1 MNPII
6 VSAFGAFTALLLV
19 FAISEILAKVT
30 KGWVPSVLVIMILM
44 LVGFSTGLFPKTIID
59 DAGVSDALFKVAC
72 GLLVTHLGTLISR
85 KEMAAQWKTVI
96 ISLMGVAAITIICLT
111 LGTALFGF
119 DNAIA
124 AAPPLA
130 GGAIATAM
138 MSSAATEAGKTS
150 AALVAIVCLSLQGLV
165 GYPLT
170 SFCLKKETRRLTKLY
185 RNGEFK
191 AATAV
196 SEEKKDEKKK
206 KRATSTTIIL
216 LKLALITL
224 AAYWIDYVTKGY
236 VPMYV
241 VCLLL
246 GFAAHEL
253 KLVET
258 DALHEASSY
267 GFVMTVLMMG
277 LFKTLASSG
286 TDGIASVVGISA
298 ALVVFATVA
307 MGLMALLASKIFKQ
321 SFFMCYAIVLN
332 AFSGFPIN
340 MLITTEAINISTE
353 EGDERDNITAE
364 IMPKMLVAGFVCV
377 TIVSVLLAGI
387 LVRFL

>member
-1 MNPII
+1 MSPII
-6 VSAFGAFTALLLV
+6 VSTFGAFTALLLV

-96 ISLMGVAAITIICLT
+96 ISLMGVASIAIICLT

-170 SFCLKKETRRLTKLY
+170 SFCLKKETKRLTKLY

-191 AATAV
+191 ASTAA
-196 SEEKKDEKKK
+196 SEDKKDEKK

-224 AAYWIDYVTKGY
+224 AAYWIDYATKGY
-236 VPMYV
+236 IPMYV
-241 VCLLL
+241 ICLLL

-267 GFVMTVLMMG
+267 GFVMTALMMG

-286 TDGIASVVGISA
+286 TDGIASVVGIAA
-298 ALVVFATVA
+298 ALVAFATVA

-340 MLITTEAINISTE
+340 MLITTEAININTK

>member
-1 MNPII
+1 MSPII
-6 VSAFGAFTALLLV
+6 VSTFGAFTALLLV

-96 ISLMGVAAITIICLT
+96 ASLMGVASIAVICLT

-138 MSSAATEAGKTS
+138 MSSAANEAGKTS

-170 SFCLKKETRRLTKLY
+170 SFCLKKETKRLTKLY

-191 AATAV
+191 ATTAA
-196 SEEKKDEKKK
+196 SEDKKDEKK

-224 AAYWIDYVTKGY
+224 AAYWIDYATKGY
-236 VPMYV
+236 IPMYV

-267 GFVMTVLMMG
+267 GFIMTTLMMG

-321 SFFMCYAIVLN
+321 SFFMCYAVVLN

-340 MLITTEAINISTE
+340 MLITTEAININTE

>member
-1 MNPII
+1 MSPII
-6 VSAFGAFTALLLV
+6 VSTFGAFTALLLV

-96 ISLMGVAAITIICLT
+96 ISLMGVASIAVICLT

-170 SFCLKKETRRLTKLY
+170 SFCLKKETKRLTKLY

-191 AATAV
+191 ASTAA
-196 SEEKKDEKKK
+196 SEDKKDEKK

-224 AAYWIDYVTKGY
+224 AAYWIDYATKGY
-236 VPMYV
+236 IPMYV

-246 GFAAHEL
+246 GFATHEL

-286 TDGIASVVGISA
+286 TDGIASVVGIAA
-298 ALVVFATVA
+298 ALVAFATVA

>member
-1 MNPII
+1 MSPII
-6 VSAFGAFTALLLV
+6 VSTFGAFTALLLV

-96 ISLMGVAAITIICLT
+96 ISLMGVASITVICLT

-170 SFCLKKETRRLTKLY
+170 SFCLKKETKRLTKLY

-191 AATAV
+191 ASTAA
-196 SEEKKDEKKK
+196 SEDKKDEKK

-224 AAYWIDYVTKGY
+224 AAYWIDYATKGY
-236 VPMYV
+236 IPMYV
-241 VCLLL
+241 ICLLL

-267 GFVMTVLMMG
+267 GFVMTALMMG

-298 ALVVFATVA
+298 ALVAFATVA

-321 SFFMCYAIVLN
+321 LFFMCYAIVLN

-340 MLITTEAINISTE
+340 MLITTEAININTE

>member
-1 MNPII
+1 MSPII
-6 VSAFGAFTALLLV
+6 VSTFGAFTALLLV

-96 ISLMGVAAITIICLT
+96 ISLMGVASIALICLT

-170 SFCLKKETRRLTKLY
+170 SFCLKKETKRLTKLY

-191 AATAV
+191 ASTAA
-196 SEEKKDEKKK
+196 SEDKKDEKK

-224 AAYWIDYVTKGY
+224 AAYWIDYATKGY
-236 VPMYV
+236 IPMYV
-241 VCLLL
+241 ICLLL

-286 TDGIASVVGISA
+286 TDGIASVVGIAA
-298 ALVVFATVA
+298 ALVAFATVA

-340 MLITTEAINISTE
+340 MLITTEAININTE

>member
-1 MNPII
+1 
-6 VSAFGAFTALLLV
+6 
-19 FAISEILAKVT
+19 
-30 KGWVPSVLVIMILM
+30 
-44 LVGFSTGLFPKTIID
+44 
-59 DAGVSDALFKVAC
+59 
-72 GLLVTHLGTLISR
+72 
-85 KEMAAQWKTVI
+85 
-96 ISLMGVAAITIICLT
+96 
-111 LGTALFGF
+111 
-119 DNAIA
+119 
-124 AAPPLA
+124 
-130 GGAIATAM
+130 
-138 MSSAATEAGKTS
+138 
-150 AALVAIVCLSLQGLV
+150 
-165 GYPLT
+165 
-170 SFCLKKETRRLTKLY
+170 
-185 RNGEFK
+185 
-191 AATAV
+191 
-196 SEEKKDEKKK
+196 
-206 KRATSTTIIL
+206 
-216 LKLALITL
+216 
-224 AAYWIDYVTKGY
+224 
-236 VPMYV
+236 MYV

-307 MGLMALLASKIFKQ
+307 MGLMPLLASKIFKQ

>member
-1 MNPII
+1 MNSII
-6 VSAFGAFTALLLV
+6 VSTFGAFTVLLLV
-19 FAISEILAKVT
+19 FAISEIVAKVS

-44 LVGFSTGLFPKTIID
+44 LAGFSTGLFPKTMID
-59 DAGVSDALFKVAC
+59 DAGVSDELFKIAC

-96 ISLMGVAAITIICLT
+96 ISLMGVASIAIICLT

-119 DNAIA
+119 DNAVA
-124 AAPPLA
+124 ATPPLA

-138 MSSAATEAGKTS
+138 MSTAANEAGKTS

-170 SFCLKKETRRLTKLY
+170 SFCLKKETKRLVKLY

-191 AATAV
+191 AATAAA
-196 SEEKKDEKKK
+196 EEKKSEK

-224 AAYWIDYVTKGY
+224 AAYWIDYATNSY

-286 TDGIASVVGISA
+286 TDGIGSVIGISA
-298 ALVVFATVA
+298 ALVGLATVA

-321 SFFMCYAIVLN
+321 SFYMCYAIVLN

-340 MLITTEAINISTE
+340 MLITTEAVNISTE
-353 EGDERDNITAE
+353 EGEERANITAE
-364 IMPKMLVAGFVCV
+364 VMPKMLVAGFVCV
-377 TIVSVLLAGI
+377 TIVSVLLAGV

>member
-1 MNPII
+1 MSPII
-6 VSAFGAFTALLLV
+6 VSTFGAFTALLLV

-96 ISLMGVAAITIICLT
+96 ISLMGVASIAVICLT

-170 SFCLKKETRRLTKLY
+170 SFCLKKETKRLTKLY

-191 AATAV
+191 ASTAA
-196 SEEKKDEKKK
+196 SEDKKDEKK

-224 AAYWIDYVTKGY
+224 AAYWIDYATKGY
-236 VPMYV
+236 IPMYV
-241 VCLLL
+241 ICLLL

-253 KLVET
+253 KFVET

-267 GFVMTVLMMG
+267 GFIMTALMMG

-286 TDGIASVVGISA
+286 TDGIASVVGIAA
-298 ALVVFATVA
+298 ALVAFATVA

-340 MLITTEAINISTE
+340 MLITTEAININTE

>member
-1 MNPII
+1 MSPII
-6 VSAFGAFTALLLV
+6 VSTFGAFTALLLV

-96 ISLMGVAAITIICLT
+96 ISLMGVASITVICLT

-170 SFCLKKETRRLTKLY
+170 SFCLKKETKRLTKLY

-191 AATAV
+191 ASTAA
-196 SEEKKDEKKK
+196 SEDKKDEKK

-224 AAYWIDYVTKGY
+224 AAYWIDYATKGY
-236 VPMYV
+236 IPMYV
-241 VCLLL
+241 ICLLL

-258 DALHEASSY
+258 DSLHEASSY
-267 GFVMTVLMMG
+267 GFVMTALMMG

-286 TDGIASVVGISA
+286 TDGIASVVGIAA
-298 ALVVFATVA
+298 ALVAFATVA

-340 MLITTEAINISTE
+340 MLITTEAININTE

>member
-1 MNPII
+1 MNSII

-96 ISLMGVAAITIICLT
+96 ISLMGVASIAVICLT

-138 MSSAATEAGKTS
+138 MSSAANEAGKTS

-170 SFCLKKETRRLTKLY
+170 SFCLKKETKRLTKLY

-191 AATAV
+191 ATTAA
-196 SEEKKDEKKK
+196 SEDKKEEK

-224 AAYWIDYVTKGY
+224 AAYWIDYATKGY
-236 VPMYV
+236 IPMYV

-267 GFVMTVLMMG
+267 GFIMTTLMMA

-340 MLITTEAINISTE
+340 MLITTEAININTE

>member
-1 MNPII
+1 MSPII
-6 VSAFGAFTALLLV
+6 VSTFGAFTVLLLV

-96 ISLMGVAAITIICLT
+96 ISLMGVASIAVICLT

-138 MSSAATEAGKTS
+138 MSSAANEAGKTS

-170 SFCLKKETRRLTKLY
+170 SFCLKKETKRLTKLY

-191 AATAV
+191 ATTAA
-196 SEEKKDEKKK
+196 SEDKKDEK

-224 AAYWIDYVTKGY
+224 AAYWIDYATKGY
-236 VPMYV
+236 IPMYV
-241 VCLLL
+241 ICLLL

-286 TDGIASVVGISA
+286 TDGIASVVGIAA
-298 ALVVFATVA
+298 ALVAFATVA

-340 MLITTEAINISTE
+340 MLITTEAININTE

>member
-1 MNPII
+1 MNPIV
-6 VSAFGAFTALLLV
+6 VSTFGAFAALLLV

-44 LVGFSTGLFPKTIID
+44 LIGFSTGLFPKTIID

-96 ISLMGVAAITIICLT
+96 ISLLGVASIVIICLT
-111 LGTALFGF
+111 LGTGLFGF

-138 MSSAATEAGKTS
+138 MTSAATAAGKTS

-170 SFCLKKETRRLTKLY
+170 SFCLKKETKRLTKLY
-185 RNGEFK
+185 RNGQFR
-191 AATAV
+191 AATAA
-196 SEEKKDEKKK
+196 SDDKKDGKKK
-206 KRATSTTIIL
+206 ATSTTIIL
-216 LKLALITL
+216 LKLALISL
-224 AAYWIDYVTKGY
+224 AAYWIDYITNGY
-236 VPMYV
+236 LPMYV

-267 GFVMTVLMMG
+267 GFVMTALMMG

-286 TDGIASVVGISA
+286 TEGIASVAGIAA
-298 ALVVFATVA
+298 ALVAFATIA

-321 SFFMCYAIVLN
+321 SFYMCYAIILN

-340 MLITTEAINISTE
+340 MLITTEAININTE

-364 IMPKMLVAGFVCV
+364 IMPKMLIAGFVCV
-377 TIVSVLLAGI
+377 TIVSVLLAGV

>member
-1 MNPII
+1 MSPII
-6 VSAFGAFTALLLV
+6 VSTFGAFTALLLV

-96 ISLMGVAAITIICLT
+96 ISLMGVASIAIICLT

-170 SFCLKKETRRLTKLY
+170 SFCLKKETKRLTKLY

-191 AATAV
+191 ASTAA
-196 SEEKKDEKKK
+196 SEDKKDEKK

-224 AAYWIDYVTKGY
+224 AAYWIDYATKGY
-236 VPMYV
+236 IPMYV
-241 VCLLL
+241 ICLLL

-267 GFVMTVLMMG
+267 GFVMTALMMG

-286 TDGIASVVGISA
+286 TDGIASVVGIAA
-298 ALVVFATVA
+298 ALVAFATVA

-340 MLITTEAINISTE
+340 MLITTEAININTE
-353 EGDERDNITAE
+353 EGVERDNITAE

>member
-1 MNPII
+1 MSPII
-6 VSAFGAFTALLLV
+6 VSTYGAFTALLLV

-96 ISLMGVAAITIICLT
+96 ISLMGVASIAVICLT

-170 SFCLKKETRRLTKLY
+170 SFCLKKETKRLTKLY

-191 AATAV
+191 ATTAA
-196 SEEKKDEKKK
+196 SEDKKDEK

-224 AAYWIDYVTKGY
+224 AAYWIDYATKGY
-236 VPMYV
+236 IPMYV
-241 VCLLL
+241 ICLLL

-267 GFVMTVLMMG
+267 GFTMTALMMG

-298 ALVVFATVA
+298 ALVAFATVA

-340 MLITTEAINISTE
+340 MLITTEAININTE

>member
-1 MNPII
+1 MSPII
-6 VSAFGAFTALLLV
+6 VSTFGAFTALLLV

-96 ISLMGVAAITIICLT
+96 ISLMGVASIAVICLT

-119 DNAIA
+119 DNAVA

-170 SFCLKKETRRLTKLY
+170 SFCLKKETKKLTKLY

-191 AATAV
+191 ASTAA
-196 SEEKKDEKKK
+196 SEDKKDEKK

-224 AAYWIDYVTKGY
+224 AAYWIDYATKGY
-236 VPMYV
+236 IPMYV

-267 GFVMTVLMMG
+267 GFIMTVLMMG

-286 TDGIASVVGISA
+286 TDGIASVVGIAA
-298 ALVVFATVA
+298 ALVAFATVA

-340 MLITTEAINISTE
+340 MLITTEAININTE

-387 LVRFL
+387 LIRFL

>member
-1 MNPII
+1 MSPII

-96 ISLMGVAAITIICLT
+96 ISLMGVASIAVICLT

-138 MSSAATEAGKTS
+138 MSSAANEAGKTS

-170 SFCLKKETRRLTKLY
+170 SFCLKKETKRLTKLY

-191 AATAV
+191 ASTAA
-196 SEEKKDEKKK
+196 SEDKKDEK

-224 AAYWIDYVTKGY
+224 AAYWIDYATKGY
-236 VPMYV
+236 IPMYV

-286 TDGIASVVGISA
+286 TDGIASVVGIAA
-298 ALVVFATVA
+298 ALVAFATVA

-340 MLITTEAINISTE
+340 MLITTEAININTE

>member
-1 MNPII
+1 MSPII
-6 VSAFGAFTALLLV
+6 VSTFGAFTALLLV

-96 ISLMGVAAITIICLT
+96 ISLMGVASIAVICLS

-170 SFCLKKETRRLTKLY
+170 SFCLKKETKRLTKLY

-191 AATAV
+191 ASTAA
-196 SEEKKDEKKK
+196 SEDKKDEKK

-224 AAYWIDYVTKGY
+224 AAYWIDYATKGY
-236 VPMYV
+236 IPMYV

-267 GFVMTVLMMG
+267 GFVMTALMMG
-277 LFKTLASSG
+277 LFKTLANSG
-286 TDGIASVVGISA
+286 TDGIASVVGIAA
-298 ALVVFATVA
+298 ALVAFATVA

-340 MLITTEAINISTE
+340 MLITTEAININTE

>member
-1 MNPII
+1 MSPII
-6 VSAFGAFTALLLV
+6 VSTFGAFTALLLV

-85 KEMAAQWKTVI
+85 KEMATQWKTVI
-96 ISLMGVAAITIICLT
+96 ISLMGVASITVICLS

-170 SFCLKKETRRLTKLY
+170 SFCLKKETKRLTKLY

-191 AATAV
+191 ASTAA
-196 SEEKKDEKKK
+196 SEDKKDEKK

-224 AAYWIDYVTKGY
+224 AAYWIDYATKGY
-236 VPMYV
+236 IPMYV
-241 VCLLL
+241 ICLLL

-267 GFVMTVLMMG
+267 GFVMTALMMG

-340 MLITTEAINISTE
+340 MLITTEAININTE

>member
-1 MNPII
+1 MNSII
-6 VSAFGAFTALLLV
+6 VSTFGAFTVLLLV
-19 FAISEILAKVT
+19 FAISEIVAKVS

-44 LVGFSTGLFPKTIID
+44 LAGFSTGLFPKTMID
-59 DAGVSDALFKVAC
+59 DAGVSDELFKIAC

-96 ISLMGVAAITIICLT
+96 ISLMGVASIAIICLT

-119 DNAIA
+119 DNAVA
-124 AAPPLA
+124 ATPPLA

-138 MSSAATEAGKTS
+138 MSTAANEAGKTS
-150 AALVAIVCLSLQGLV
+150 AALVAIVCLSLQGLI

-170 SFCLKKETRRLTKLY
+170 SFCLKKETKRLVKLY

-191 AATAV
+191 AATAAA
-196 SEEKKDEKKK
+196 EEKKTEK

-224 AAYWIDYVTKGY
+224 AAYWIDYATNSY

-286 TDGIASVVGISA
+286 TDGIGSVIGISA
-298 ALVVFATVA
+298 ALVGLATVA

-321 SFFMCYAIVLN
+321 SFYMCYAIVLN

-340 MLITTEAINISTE
+340 MLITTEAVNISAE
-353 EGDERDNITAE
+353 EGEERANITAE
-364 IMPKMLVAGFVCV
+364 VMPKMLVAGFVCV
-377 TIVSVLLAGI
+377 TIVSVLLAGV

>member
-1 MNPII
+1 MSPII
-6 VSAFGAFTALLLV
+6 VSPFGAFTALLLV

-96 ISLMGVAAITIICLT
+96 ISLMGVASIAVICLT

-138 MSSAATEAGKTS
+138 MSSAANEAGKTS

-170 SFCLKKETRRLTKLY
+170 SFCLKKETKRLTKLY

-191 AATAV
+191 ASTAA
-196 SEEKKDEKKK
+196 SEDKKDEKK

-267 GFVMTVLMMG
+267 GFIMTVLMMG

-298 ALVVFATVA
+298 ALVAFATVA
-307 MGLMALLASKIFKQ
+307 MGFMALLASKIFKQ

-340 MLITTEAINISTE
+340 MLITTEAININTE

>member
-1 MNPII
+1 MSPII
-6 VSAFGAFTALLLV
+6 VSTFGAFTALLLV

-96 ISLMGVAAITIICLT
+96 ISLMGVAAITIICLS
-111 LGTALFGF
+111 LGTALFSF

-138 MSSAATEAGKTS
+138 MSSAATESGKTS

-170 SFCLKKETRRLTKLY
+170 SFCLKKETKRLTKLY

-191 AATAV
+191 ASTAA
-196 SEEKKDEKKK
+196 SEDKKDEKK

-224 AAYWIDYVTKGY
+224 AAYWIDYATKGY
-236 VPMYV
+236 IPMYV

-267 GFVMTVLMMG
+267 GFIMTALMMG

-286 TDGIASVVGISA
+286 TDGIASVVGIAA
-298 ALVVFATVA
+298 ALVAFATVA

-340 MLITTEAINISTE
+340 MLITTEAININTE

>member
-1 MNPII
+1 MSPII
-6 VSAFGAFTALLLV
+6 VSTFGAFTALLLV

-170 SFCLKKETRRLTKLY
+170 SFCLKKETKRLTKLY

-191 AATAV
+191 ASTAA
-196 SEEKKDEKKK
+196 SEDKKDEKK

-224 AAYWIDYVTKGY
+224 AAYWIDYATKGY
-236 VPMYV
+236 IPMYV

-267 GFVMTVLMMG
+267 GFIMTALMMG

-286 TDGIASVVGISA
+286 TDGIASVVGIAA
-298 ALVVFATVA
+298 ALVAFATVA

-340 MLITTEAINISTE
+340 MLITTEAININTE

>member
-1 MNPII
+1 MSPII
-6 VSAFGAFTALLLV
+6 VSTFGAFTALLLV

-96 ISLMGVAAITIICLT
+96 ISLMGVASIAVICLT

-170 SFCLKKETRRLTKLY
+170 SFCLKKETKRLTKLY

-191 AATAV
+191 ASTAA
-196 SEEKKDEKKK
+196 SEDKKDEKK

-224 AAYWIDYVTKGY
+224 AAYWIDYATKGY
-236 VPMYV
+236 IPMYV
-241 VCLLL
+241 ICLLL

-267 GFVMTVLMMG
+267 GFIMTALMMG

-286 TDGIASVVGISA
+286 TDGIASVVGIAA
-298 ALVVFATVA
+298 ALVAFATVA

-340 MLITTEAINISTE
+340 MLITTKVININTE

>member
-1 MNPII
+1 MSPII
-6 VSAFGAFTALLLV
+6 VSTFGAFTALLLV

-96 ISLMGVAAITIICLT
+96 ISLMGVASIAVICLT

-170 SFCLKKETRRLTKLY
+170 SFCLKKETKRLTKLY

-191 AATAV
+191 ATTAA
-196 SEEKKDEKKK
+196 SEDKKDEK

-224 AAYWIDYVTKGY
+224 AAYWIDYATKGY
-236 VPMYV
+236 IPMYV

-258 DALHEASSY
+258 DALHGASSY
-267 GFVMTVLMMG
+267 GFVMTALMMG

-286 TDGIASVVGISA
+286 TDGIASVVGIAA
-298 ALVVFATVA
+298 ALVAFATVA

-340 MLITTEAINISTE
+340 MLITTEAININTE

>member
-1 MNPII
+1 MSPII
-6 VSAFGAFTALLLV
+6 VSTFGAFTALLLV

-138 MSSAATEAGKTS
+138 MSSAANEAGKTS

-170 SFCLKKETRRLTKLY
+170 SFCLKKETKRLTKLY

-191 AATAV
+191 ASTAA
-196 SEEKKDEKKK
+196 SEDKKDEKK

-267 GFVMTVLMMG
+267 GFVMTALMMG

-286 TDGIASVVGISA
+286 TDGIASVVGIAA
-298 ALVVFATVA
+298 ALVAFATVA

-340 MLITTEAINISTE
+340 MLITTEAININTE

>member
-1 MNPII
+1 MSPII
-6 VSAFGAFTALLLV
+6 VSTFGAFTALLLV

-96 ISLMGVAAITIICLT
+96 ISLMGVASIAVICLT

-170 SFCLKKETRRLTKLY
+170 SFCLKKETKRLTKLY

-191 AATAV
+191 ASTAA
-196 SEEKKDEKKK
+196 SEDKKDEKKK
-206 KRATSTTIIL
+206 RAISTTIIL

-224 AAYWIDYVTKGY
+224 AAYWIDYATKGY
-236 VPMYV
+236 IPMYV

-267 GFVMTVLMMG
+267 GFIMTALMMG

-286 TDGIASVVGISA
+286 TDGIASVVGIAA
-298 ALVVFATVA
+298 ALVAFATVA

-340 MLITTEAINISTE
+340 MLITTEAININTE

>member
-1 MNPII
+1 MSPII
-6 VSAFGAFTALLLV
+6 VSTFGAFTVLLLV

-96 ISLMGVAAITIICLT
+96 ISLMGVASIAVICLT

-170 SFCLKKETRRLTKLY
+170 SFCLKKETKRLTKLY

-191 AATAV
+191 ASTAA
-196 SEEKKDEKKK
+196 SEDKKDEKK

-224 AAYWIDYVTKGY
+224 AAYWIDYATKGY
-236 VPMYV
+236 IPMYV

-340 MLITTEAINISTE
+340 MLITTEAININTE

>member
-1 MNPII
+1 MNSII

-96 ISLMGVAAITIICLT
+96 ISLMGVASIAVICLT

-138 MSSAATEAGKTS
+138 MSSAANEAGKTS

-170 SFCLKKETRRLTKLY
+170 SFCLKKETKRLTKLY

-191 AATAV
+191 ATTAA
-196 SEEKKDEKKK
+196 SEDKKDEK

-224 AAYWIDYVTKGY
+224 AAYWIDYATKGY
-236 VPMYV
+236 IPMYV

-267 GFVMTVLMMG
+267 GFIMTTLMMG

-321 SFFMCYAIVLN
+321 SFFMCYAVVLN

-340 MLITTEAINISTE
+340 MLITTEAININTE

>member
-1 MNPII
+1 MSPII
-6 VSAFGAFTALLLV
+6 VSTFGAFTALLLV

-44 LVGFSTGLFPKTIID
+44 LVGFSTGLFPKAIID

-96 ISLMGVAAITIICLT
+96 ISLMGVASITVICLT

-170 SFCLKKETRRLTKLY
+170 SFCLKKETKRLTKLY

-191 AATAV
+191 ASTAA
-196 SEEKKDEKKK
+196 SEDKKDEKK

-224 AAYWIDYVTKGY
+224 AAYWIDYATKGY
-236 VPMYV
+236 IPMYV
-241 VCLLL
+241 ICLLL

-267 GFVMTVLMMG
+267 GFVMTALMMG

-298 ALVVFATVA
+298 ALVIFATVA

>member
-1 MNPII
+1 MSPII
-6 VSAFGAFTALLLV
+6 VSTFGAFTALLLV

-138 MSSAATEAGKTS
+138 MSSAANEAGKTS

-170 SFCLKKETRRLTKLY
+170 SFCLKKETKRLTKLY

-191 AATAV
+191 ASTAA
-196 SEEKKDEKKK
+196 SEDKKDEKK

-267 GFVMTVLMMG
+267 GFVMTALMMG

-286 TDGIASVVGISA
+286 TDGIASVVGIAA
-298 ALVVFATVA
+298 ALVAFATVA

-340 MLITTEAINISTE
+340 MLITTEAININTE

-377 TIVSVLLAGI
+377 TIVSVLLAGV

>member
-1 MNPII
+1 M
-6 VSAFGAFTALLLV
+6 
-19 FAISEILAKVT
+19 
-30 KGWVPSVLVIMILM
+30 
-44 LVGFSTGLFPKTIID
+44 
-59 DAGVSDALFKVAC
+59 
-72 GLLVTHLGTLISR
+72 
-85 KEMAAQWKTVI
+85 
-96 ISLMGVAAITIICLT
+96 
-111 LGTALFGF
+111 
-119 DNAIA
+119 
-124 AAPPLA
+124 
-130 GGAIATAM
+130 
-138 MSSAATEAGKTS
+138 
-150 AALVAIVCLSLQGLV
+150 IVCLSLQGLV

-191 AATAV
+191 AATAA

-206 KRATSTTIIL
+206 RATSTTNIL

-224 AAYWIDYVTKGY
+224 AAYWIDYATKGY
-236 VPMYV
+236 IPMYV
-241 VCLLL
+241 ICLLL
-246 GFAAHEL
+246 GFI
-253 KLVET
+253 
-258 DALHEASSY
+258 
-267 GFVMTVLMMG
+267 MTALMMG

-286 TDGIASVVGISA
+286 TDGIASVVGIAA
-298 ALVVFATVA
+298 ALVAFATVA

-340 MLITTEAINISTE
+340 MLITTEAININTE

>member
-1 MNPII
+1 MSPII
-6 VSAFGAFTALLLV
+6 VSTFGAFTALLLV

-96 ISLMGVAAITIICLT
+96 ISLMGVASIAVSCLT

-138 MSSAATEAGKTS
+138 MSSAANEAGKTS

-170 SFCLKKETRRLTKLY
+170 SFCLKKETKRLTKLY

-191 AATAV
+191 ASTAA
-196 SEEKKDEKKK
+196 SEDKKDEKK

-224 AAYWIDYVTKGY
+224 AAYWIDYATKGY
-236 VPMYV
+236 IPMYV

-267 GFVMTVLMMG
+267 GFIMTALMMG

-286 TDGIASVVGISA
+286 TDGIASVVGIAA
-298 ALVVFATVA
+298 ALVAFATVA

-340 MLITTEAINISTE
+340 MLITTEAININTE

>member
-1 MNPII
+1 MSPII
-6 VSAFGAFTALLLV
+6 VSTFGAFTALLLV

-96 ISLMGVAAITIICLT
+96 ISLMGVASIAVICLT

-170 SFCLKKETRRLTKLY
+170 SFCLKKETKRLTKLY

-191 AATAV
+191 ASTAA
-196 SEEKKDEKKK
+196 SEDKKDEK

-224 AAYWIDYVTKGY
+224 AAYWIDYATKGY

-298 ALVVFATVA
+298 ALVAFATVA

-340 MLITTEAINISTE
+340 MLITTEAININTE

>member
-1 MNPII
+1 MSPII
-6 VSAFGAFTALLLV
+6 VSTFGAFTALLLV

-44 LVGFSTGLFPKTIID
+44 LVGFSTGIFPKTIID

-96 ISLMGVAAITIICLT
+96 ISLMGVASIAVICLT

-170 SFCLKKETRRLTKLY
+170 SFCLKKETKRLTKLY

-191 AATAV
+191 ASTAA
-196 SEEKKDEKKK
+196 SEDKKDEKK

-224 AAYWIDYVTKGY
+224 AAYWIDYATKGY
-236 VPMYV
+236 IPMYV

-286 TDGIASVVGISA
+286 TDGIASVVGIAA
-298 ALVVFATVA
+298 ALVAFATVA

>member
-1 MNPII
+1 MSPII
-6 VSAFGAFTALLLV
+6 VSTFGAFTALLLV

-30 KGWVPSVLVIMILM
+30 KGWIPSVLVIMILM

-59 DAGVSDALFKVAC
+59 DAGVSDALFKIAC

-85 KEMAAQWKTVI
+85 KEMAAQWKTVL
-96 ISLMGVAAITIICLT
+96 ISLMGVCSIAIICMT
-111 LGTALFGF
+111 LGAALFGM

-124 AAPPLA
+124 ATPPLA

-138 MSSAATEAGKTS
+138 MSSAATESGKAS

-170 SFCLKKETRRLTKLY
+170 SFCLKKETKRLVKLY

-191 AATAV
+191 VATAV
-196 SEEKKDEKKK
+196 SEDEKTEKKK
-206 KRATSTTIIL
+206 KVTSTTIIL
-216 LKLALITL
+216 LKLSLITL
-224 AAYWIDYVTKGY
+224 AAYWIDYATKGY

-241 VCLLL
+241 ICLLL
-246 GFAAHEL
+246 GFAGHEL
-253 KLVET
+253 KLIES
-258 DALHEASSY
+258 DALHQASSY
-267 GFVMTVLMMG
+267 GFVITVLMMG
-277 LFKTLASSG
+277 LFKTLANSG
-286 TDGIASVVGISA
+286 TDGIGSVVGIA
-298 ALVVFATVA
+298 AAMVLMATVA

-340 MLITTEAINISTE
+340 MLITTEALNMNTE
-353 EGDERDNITAE
+353 EGDEREAISAE
-364 IMPKMLVAGFVCV
+364 VMPKMLIAGFVCV
-377 TIVSVLLAGI
+377 TIVSVLLAGV
-387 LVRFL
+387 LVKFL

>member
-1 MNPII
+1 MSPII
-6 VSAFGAFTALLLV
+6 VSTFGAFTALLLV

-96 ISLMGVAAITIICLT
+96 ISLMGVASITVICLT

-170 SFCLKKETRRLTKLY
+170 SFCLKKETKRLTKLY

-191 AATAV
+191 ASTAA
-196 SEEKKDEKKK
+196 SEDKKDEKK

-224 AAYWIDYVTKGY
+224 AAYWIDYATKGY
-236 VPMYV
+236 IPMYV
-241 VCLLL
+241 ICLLL

-267 GFVMTVLMMG
+267 GFVMTALMMG

-340 MLITTEAINISTE
+340 MLITTEAININTE
-353 EGDERDNITAE
+353 DGDERDNITAE

>member
-1 MNPII
+1 MSPII
-6 VSAFGAFTALLLV
+6 VSTFGAFTALLLV
-19 FAISEILAKVT
+19 FAISEILAKAT

-96 ISLMGVAAITIICLT
+96 ISLMGVASIAIICLS

-170 SFCLKKETRRLTKLY
+170 SFCLKKETKRLTKLY

-191 AATAV
+191 ASTAA
-196 SEEKKDEKKK
+196 SEDKKDEKK

-286 TDGIASVVGISA
+286 TDGIASVVGIAA
-298 ALVVFATVA
+298 ALVAFATAA